1 MDKRV
6 SYGLISGS
14 AAGIWLVVYY
24 EYLYQ
29 ISLSF
34 SIVAYLILAAGIY
47 LGSKKAKESI
57 YNGKIS
63 FSQSV
68 MAGVIISFFA
78 GLSWGLFSYA
88 YAKWIN
94 PDLGD
99 FFVKETISSMQK
111 SGLKPDE
118 IAKQVENIK
127 KGFSPGQQLFTT
139 AFFTTLIGLM
149 ISLVVSIIIRN
160 RDPHYPSMPDN
171 QDKNKSDNDPTND
184 INLKEV
190 K

>member
-34 SIVAYLILAAGIY
+34 SIVAYLILGAGIY

-94 PDLGD
+94 PDLGN
-99 FFVKETISSMQK
+99 FFVKETITNMQK

-139 AFFTTLIGLM
+139 AFYTTLIGLL

-160 RDPHYPSMPDN
+160 KDPHDPSLPVNN
-171 QDKNKSDNDPTND
+171 QDKSKSKSDISN
-184 INLKEV
+184 
-190 K
+190 